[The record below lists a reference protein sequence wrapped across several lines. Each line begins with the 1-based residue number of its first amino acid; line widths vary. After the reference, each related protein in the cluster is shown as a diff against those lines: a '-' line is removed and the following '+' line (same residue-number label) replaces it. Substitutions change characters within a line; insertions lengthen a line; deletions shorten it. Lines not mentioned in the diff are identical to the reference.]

1 MADIISGLR
10 TDQAETVVVSNM
22 HAREQR
28 ALETS
33 HHTNGV
39 EVYIKPNMPTSEI
52 KVPSSL
58 SFEIADGLWQI
69 SSRTSFQ
76 IYRFGRLQTI

>member
-1 MADIISGLR
+1 MADIISGVR

-22 HAREQR
+22 HAREHR
-28 ALETS
+28 PLETP
-33 HHTNGV
+33 HHTNRE

-52 KVPSSL
+52 KVLSSL

-76 IYRFGRLQTI
+76 IYRFGQLQTI